1 MRLDEM
7 RRSSN
12 VEDRRGRRVRRA
24 GAGIGLGAIVVLV
37 VGYFLGVNPATLLGL
52 LDATTAPAPMAE
64 ETPAAPVQKNDP
76 EADFVRA
83 VLGETED
90 VWTTVL
96 KEYGATSYP
105 PPTLVLFS
113 GHVDSACGLSSAA
126 AGPFYCP
133 GDQQIYIDLEFFGE
147 LEQRFGAPG
156 DFARAYVIAHEVG
169 HHVQMLL
176 GTTKLVDK
184 ARRSSDR
191 ELANHTLVKFEL
203 QADCYAGI
211 WANRAER
218 AHRIMEAGDLDEAL
232 RAAAAVGDDTLQRR
246 AQGYVVPDSFTH
258 GTAAQRAHWFRRGVE
273 SGLLDACDTFN
284 APDLQETRG
293 AG

>member
-24 GAGIGLGAIVVLV
+24 GAGLGLGAIAVLV

-52 LDATTAPAPMAE
+52 LDATTAPGPMAE
-64 ETPAAPVQKNDP
+64 ETPAAPVQKSDP

-90 VWTTVL
+90 VWTMVL

-113 GHVDSACGLSSAA
+113 GQVDSACGLTSAA
-126 AGPFYCP
+126 VGPFYCP
-133 GDQQIYIDLEFFGE
+133 GDQQIYIDLGFFAE

-169 HHVQMLL
+169 HHVQLLL
-176 GTTKLVDK
+176 GTTKIVDQ
-184 ARRSSDR
+184 ARSKSDR
-191 ELANHTLVKFEL
+191 ELANLTLVKFEL

-232 RAAAAVGDDTLQRR
+232 GAAAAVGDDVLQRQS
-246 AQGYVVPDSFTH
+246 QGYIVPDSFTH
-258 GTAAQRAHWFRRGVE
+258 GTAAQRAHWFRRGFE
-273 SGLLDACDTFN
+273 NGSLDACDTFN
-284 APDLQETRG
+284 APGLDETRG
-293 AG
+293 VS